1 MNSRFTRTNSSDRDF
16 TGLVRELDEYLA
28 EKDGEDHPFYDQ
40 YNKLD
45 SIKYAL
51 VAYEKEI
58 PVACG
63 AIKEFGPGVME
74 VKRMFTLPGYRGKGL
89 ASMVLKEL
97 EQWAMELGY
106 SKCILET
113 GKRQVEAIDFYKKN
127 NYEVIPNFGQYAGVE
142 YSICFEKNL
151 LE

>member
-1 MNSRFTRTNSSDRDF
+1 MESRFTRTNSGNRDF
-16 TGLVRELDEYLA
+16 TGLVRELDIYLA
-28 EKDGEDHPFYDQ
+28 EKDGDEHPFYDQ

-45 SIKYAL
+45 SIKYVL
-51 VAYEKEI
+51 VAYENEI

-63 AIKEFGPGVME
+63 AIKEFRPGVME
-74 VKRMFTLPGYRGKGL
+74 VKRMYTVPAYRGKGL

-127 NYEVIPNFGQYAGVE
+127 NYKVIPNYGQYAGVE
-142 YSICFEKNL
+142 YSICFEKTL
-151 LE
+151 VE

>member
-1 MNSRFTRTNSSDRDF
+1 MPKRLTRTNSGDRDF
-16 TGLVRELDEYLA
+16 TGLVRELDVYLA
-28 EKDGEDHPFYDQ
+28 EKDGDDHPFYDQ

-51 VAYEKEI
+51 VAYENEI

-74 VKRMFTLPGYRGKGL
+74 VKRMFTLPLYRGKGF

-127 NYEVIPNFGQYAGVE
+127 NYRVIPNFGQYAGVE
-142 YSICFEKNL
+142 YSICFEKAL
-151 LE
+151 VG

>member
-1 MNSRFTRTNSSDRDF
+1 MPKRLTRTNSGDRDF
-16 TGLVRELDEYLA
+16 TGLVRELDVYLA
-28 EKDGEDHPFYDQ
+28 EKDGDDHPFYDQ

-51 VAYEKEI
+51 VAYENEI

-74 VKRMFTLPGYRGKGL
+74 VKRMFTLPLYRGKGF
-89 ASMVLKEL
+89 ASMVLREL

-127 NYEVIPNFGQYAGVE
+127 NYRVIPNFGQYAGVE
-142 YSICFEKNL
+142 YSICFEKAL
-151 LE
+151 VG